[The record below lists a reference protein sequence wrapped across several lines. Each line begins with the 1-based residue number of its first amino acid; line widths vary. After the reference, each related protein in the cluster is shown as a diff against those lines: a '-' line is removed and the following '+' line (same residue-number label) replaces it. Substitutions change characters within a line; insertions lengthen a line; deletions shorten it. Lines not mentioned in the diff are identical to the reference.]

1 MTAKLAFTEASL
13 RRAVQG
19 ARKAGLRVIAI
30 RPDGTVIVDQG
41 DDTLSGLA
49 PPLPLPSK
57 WEDVEA

>member
-1 MTAKLAFTEASL
+1 MTTKMAFTEASI
-13 RRAVQG
+13 RRAAQG

-41 DDTLSGLA
+41 DGPLPGLA

-57 WEDVEA
+57 WDSPKA